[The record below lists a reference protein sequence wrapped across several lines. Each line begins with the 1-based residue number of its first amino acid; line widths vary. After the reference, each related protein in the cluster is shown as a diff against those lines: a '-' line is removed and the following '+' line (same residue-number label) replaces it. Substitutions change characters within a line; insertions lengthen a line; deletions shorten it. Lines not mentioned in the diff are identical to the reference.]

1 MSEKAVGEALEAK
14 LTKTGG
20 EAYSFQQRENMI
32 REALRP
38 AKESGGAKGPCLAE
52 SEEYVKE
59 TFLDKFILDK
69 GGKLFEVPY
78 AIKGGKA
85 VLGQRTPVVTA
96 YKKA

>member
-1 MSEKAVGEALEAK
+1 MSDKETGEILERK
-14 LTKTGG
+14 LARTGG

-38 AKESGGAKGPCLAE
+38 AREPGNAKTLGPCE
-52 SEEYVKE
+52 SEGYVKE
-59 TFLDKFILDK
+59 TYLDRFILEK

-78 AIKGGKA
+78 SIKGRKA
-85 VLGQRTPVVTA
+85 VLGQRTPVVTT